1 MTDARQPDDE
11 IIPHADD
18 LGHRYLERM
27 VLLSDGVFAIAI
39 TLSALEIRP
48 DHIPGQTLWQA
59 WSLPL
64 LVYAIAFVLVGGAW
78 IEHRHVMA
86 RLARIDR
93 TGTALNL
100 AFLAF
105 IALLPIAVR
114 ALLESPDRDAPIYIG
129 TTLAAYFLLALLWA
143 HATLVGGLAPQVGR
157 GFARAWLLKLLS
169 LSILLGAAFAYM
181 SQLKWIALLLAAIGA
196 GTRWWSYRSL
206 RRHAP

>member
-1 MTDARQPDDE
+1 MNDTRQPEDE

-48 DHIPGQTLWQA
+48 QSVPGQGLWQA

-64 LVYAIAFVLVGGAW
+64 LVYFMAFLLVGGAW

-93 TGTALNL
+93 VGTALNL
-100 AFLAF
+100 AFLGF
-105 IALLPIAVR
+105 VALLPITVR
-114 ALLESPDRDAPIYIG
+114 AFLEEPERNAPIYVG
-129 TTLAAYFLLALLWA
+129 VTLAAYFTLALLWA
-143 HATLVGGLAPQVGR
+143 HATLVGKLAPQVNR
-157 GFARAWLLKLLS
+157 AFALAWLFKLLGME
-169 LSILLGAAFAYM
+169 ILLVAAFAY
-181 SQLKWIALLLAAIGA
+181 LFHHKWIALACAVVGAAL
-196 GTRWWSYRSL
+196 RWWSYRSL
-206 RRHAP
+206 RRFGR